1 MKKIN
6 AETASLIASAIVSG
20 ENAVVEAEVA
30 TVGEVA
36 DTETSTEVV
45 EGDLIG
51 VVLDIQDHHHP
62 VGATLETVV
71 LSETPYHDLIHMC
84 QVVGDE
90 IIEEGLQVQ
99 NQSRQWLLGP
109 CRTLVRHLAGGID
122 RFPGHVPH
130 LADGD
135 PDLLTDVAPI
145 EGEGEVQVAELDGDR
160 LNRQMNPYPA
170 PHVRLGGEDRLLL
183 LLALHLL
190 RNRVGFIGMILAP
203 SQDQDR
209 LQGHRAAAHVG

>member
-1 MKKIN
+1 MPDGDVKKIN

-20 ENAVVEAEVA
+20 ENAVVVAEVA
-30 TVGEVA
+30 TVGEGA

-45 EGDLIG
+45 VEGGLIG
-51 VVLDIQDHHHP
+51 VALDIQGHHHP

-84 QVVGDE
+84 QVGGDE

-122 RFPGHVPH
+122 HLPGHVPH

-145 EGEGEVQVAELDGDR
+145 EGEGEVQIVQLDGDR
-160 LNRQMNPYPA
+160 LSRQMNPYPA
-170 PHVRLGGEDRLLL
+170 PHVRSGSEDHLLL
-183 LLALHLL
+183 L
-190 RNRVGFIGMILAP
+190 
-203 SQDQDR
+203 
-209 LQGHRAAAHVG
+209 